1 MKSKISKERIEKNQS
16 YMKLFT
22 SICVIVLYFIW
33 PYFVSSILS
42 LLGIKEPL
50 SVYLTLVADFIL
62 MIVIISIYFD
72 GLRNDF
78 IKLKKNFK
86 KLFILGGKIFILG
99 FIVYTIV
106 SSVFIFIVPEATN
119 ANTNSLLN
127 IFDKSPMLL
136 FIIAIFYYP
145 IIEELVFKKTFKD
158 VLTNK
163 WFFIITTAII
173 NASFEVVLSYQ
184 NIYNLVN
191 IIPTAV
197 FYGMLSYIYYETDN
211 IFVSMGYRM
220 IYNLIPFLLALLNVA
235 IIIF

>member
-33 PYFVSSILS
+33 PYFVNSILS

-50 SVYLTLVADFIL
+50 SVYLTLAADFIL

-86 KLFILGGKIFILG
+86 KFFILGGKIFILG

-127 IFDKSPMLL
+127 IFDKSPMMLI
-136 FIIAIFYYP
+136 IIAIFYYP

>member
-33 PYFVSSILS
+33 PYFVNSILS

-78 IKLKKNFK
+78 KNLRNDFK
-86 KLFILGGKIFILG
+86 KLILKGGKIFLVG
-99 FIVYTIV
+99 FLLYTLV
-106 SSVFIFIVPEATN
+106 SSIFVILVPN
-119 ANTNSLLN
+119 AVNDNANSLLN
-127 IFDKSPMLL
+127 VFDKSPVFL
-136 FIIAIFYYP
+136 FIITMFYYP

-158 VLTNK
+158 VLKNK